1 MTDSESCE
9 RDQRYMAIAAR
20 LAERGLGSTA
30 PNPAVGALVV
40 EPDAGIVL
48 GRGWTQPGGRPH
60 AEPEALARA
69 GARAAGATLYVT
81 LEPCSHFGKSPP
93 CVDAIIAAG
102 VKRVVCGLEDP
113 DPRVAGRGLAKLRD
127 AGIEVT
133 RGVLRDR
140 CHYIALGHILR
151 VTERRP
157 FVQLK
162 MAVDAE
168 GNVPRGGGGQPT
180 WVTGVLSRTRGHML
194 RARADAILIGHGT
207 LVDDDP
213 ELTCRLPGLA
223 CRSPVRV
230 VLVGDRP
237 LMVGQYALSTRK
249 GPPVWWIVT
258 SGSPMVDAA
267 TKVDGEVI
275 SVTSVGGR
283 PWLPAVVE
291 ELVAR
296 GVTRLLVEGGPTVWQ
311 SFDRAGLVD
320 EVALFVARRDR
331 GRASDASVAHFA
343 LGQRL
348 PNAKLQI
355 VEHMELETD
364 DLFVFRR

>member
-1 MTDSESCE
+1 
-9 RDQRYMAIAAR
+9 MAIAAHV
-20 LAERGLGSTA
+20 AERGLGSTA

-40 EPDAGIVL
+40 EPDSGIIL
-48 GRGWTQPGGRPH
+48 SRGWTQPGGRPH
-60 AEPEALARA
+60 AEPEALVRA

-81 LEPCSHFGKSPP
+81 LEPCSHFGKTPP

-140 CHYIALGHILR
+140 CHHIALGHILR

-162 MAVDAE
+162 MAVDAD

-180 WVTGVLSRTRGHML
+180 WVTGPLSRARGHLL

-213 ELTCRLPGLA
+213 VLTCRLPGLEN
-223 CRSPVRV
+223 RSPVRV
-230 VLVGDRP
+230 VLVGDRSQ
-237 LMVGQYALSTRK
+237 MVGRSALSK
-249 GPPVWWIVT
+249 GNGPPVWWIAT
-258 SGSPMVDAA
+258 SGSPLVDD
-267 TKVDGEVI
+267 TSSVDGEVI

-311 SFDRAGLVD
+311 SFDRASLVD
-320 EVALFVARRDR
+320 EVALFVARRDAD
-331 GRASDASVAHFA
+331 RASDASVAHFA
-343 LGQRL
+343 LAQRL
-348 PNAKLQI
+348 PHANLQI
-355 VEHMELETD
+355 VEHMAMETD